1 MQKVNDLDPLPLSN
15 VGHQEGAFPSATHS
29 QTTLSFPGPKQIPLE
44 QHPLGDAG
52 N

>member
-1 MQKVNDLDPLPLSN
+1 MKKVNHLDSLPLSN
-15 VGHQEGAFPSATHS
+15 VGQQEGAFPSATYS
-29 QTTLSFPGPKQIPLE
+29 KTTMSFPGPKQIPLE